1 MGWQAHAD
9 DAGRIYYTNL
19 ITQESVWVKPT
30 KPSFVSTC
38 CCCSRRRT
46 AARTHTPAARRL
58 HRTARHVCSRVHQG
72 AAAVS
77 HRRH

>member
-30 KPSFVSTC
+30 KPSFVSK
-38 CCCSRRRT
+38 CSPGR
-46 AARTHTPAARRL
+46 P
-58 HRTARHVCSRVHQG
+58 
-72 AAAVS
+72 S
-77 HRRH
+77 HMCVAFP